1 MRQNFSMWHTK
12 PAQSPCM
19 WEGMARGGAVKCMQC
34 CINVHA
40 CGTQSVF
47 LGIFL
52 NFFLHFV
59 LLYRIIGY
67 ICKTK

>member
-1 MRQNFSMWHTK
+1 MRQNFSMWHMK
-12 PAQSPCM
+12 PVQSSCVC
-19 WEGMARGGAVKCMQC
+19 GGDGAGAVKCTQC
-34 CINVHA
+34 CINVHV
-40 CGTQSVF
+40 CGAQSVF
-47 LGIFL
+47 PGIFL

>member
-1 MRQNFSMWHTK
+1 MRQNSNMWHMK
-12 PAQSPCM
+12 PVQSPCV
-19 WEGMARGGAVKCMQC
+19 GVSLGAVRCTQC
-34 CINVHA
+34 CINVHV
-40 CGTQSVF
+40 CGAQSVF

-59 LLYRIIGY
+59 LLYRVIGY

>member
-1 MRQNFSMWHTK
+1 MWQNYRMWHMK
-12 PAQSPCM
+12 PVRSPC
-19 WEGMARGGAVKCMQC
+19 GGDGAGAAKCTQC

-40 CGTQSVF
+40 SGAQSVF